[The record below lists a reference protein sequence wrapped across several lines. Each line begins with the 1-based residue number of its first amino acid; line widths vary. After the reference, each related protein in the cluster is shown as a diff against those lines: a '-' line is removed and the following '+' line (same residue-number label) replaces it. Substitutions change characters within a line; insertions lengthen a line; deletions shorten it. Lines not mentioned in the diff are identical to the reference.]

1 MQHKYGNNA
10 KQTAEENKKMDG
22 CRKSK
27 SAQQAEKYHSNK
39 MSCKKANKIRKKI
52 LGIPS
57 EVVWFYH
64 KLYEKQF
71 RYIQKLR
78 VPLAAK
84 YC

>member
-1 MQHKYGNNA
+1 
-10 KQTAEENKKMDG
+10 
-22 CRKSK
+22 
-27 SAQQAEKYHSNK
+27 
-39 MSCKKANKIRKKI
+39 MSCKIRKKI

>member
-1 MQHKYGNNA
+1 
-10 KQTAEENKKMDG
+10 MDEAG
-22 CRKSK
+22 TECRRKSK
-27 SAQQAEKYHSNK
+27 NAQQAEKYHANK
-39 MSCKKANKIRKKI
+39 MSCKIRKKI